1 MTVDREL
8 VLRYVMELLMIFP
21 ASFMAI
27 VPVRHY
33 KRIPTKNIVVI
44 FIIAMTVYIFGG
56 ALICSYYRFSSN
68 TVLIPLM
75 FLFYAVYSFCFK
87 ISFFKKLY
95 CFLNAS
101 MLCGFSGLYT
111 VFLVAPY
118 EVNNDEKVFFLMSS
132 VVGLLLI
139 VGLTG
144 CFFRMLA
151 YELPD
156 LFENKSSDKM
166 WGLLS
171 LAPLIMTVMCIWMV
185 PNDLNIVMLGRIR
198 TICLVALLI
207 IPMAIWFLTHTQWE
221 LAKNMNRN
229 AELQKSYDI
238 VKMEEKNY
246 INILKSLEDTREL
259 RHNFRQHIL
268 VINEFA
274 NKGENEK
281 LIEYL
286 APFVQAAS
294 NAPKRYFENHAINAV
309 VAHYMEIAE
318 KQDIRIFWSVNN
330 VPEEIPYKE
339 FDVCSI
345 IGNLLENAVNAVL
358 KLPPDM
364 RKIHAGADLKNG
376 SMLVI
381 FVANPYA
388 GTVEFDKN
396 GFPIVLDENH
406 GIGLKSIASTVKKY
420 NGNICIDNS
429 KNNEFEVEIMLM
441 PM

>member
-1 MTVDREL
+1 MTVDKEL
-8 VLRYVMELLMIFP
+8 VLRYVLELLMILP
-21 ASFMAI
+21 ASFTAI
-27 VPVRHY
+27 VPVRNY
-33 KRIPTKNIVVI
+33 RRIPAKNIVVI
-44 FIIAMTVYIFGG
+44 FIIIMIVYICGG
-56 ALICSYYRFSSN
+56 AFICAYYKFSSN
-68 TVLIPLM
+68 TILIPLM
-75 FLFYAVYSFCFK
+75 FLFYAVYTFCFK

-111 VFLVAPY
+111 VFWVAPY
-118 EVNNDEKVFFLMSS
+118 EINNNEKVFFFTSG
-132 VVGLLLI
+132 VVGLSFT

-144 CFFRMLA
+144 LFIRVLA
-151 YELPD
+151 YELPE

-171 LAPLIMTVMCIWMV
+171 LAPLVMTAMCIWMV
-185 PNDLNIVMLGRIR
+185 PNDVHIVMYGRIR

-207 IPMAIWFLTHTQWE
+207 IPTAIWFLTHTQWK
-221 LAKNMNRN
+221 LAKHMNEN
-229 AELQKSYDI
+229 AELQQSYDI

-246 INILKSLEDTREL
+246 IHILKSLEETREL

-268 VINEFA
+268 VINELA

-294 NAPKRYFENHAINAV
+294 NAPKRYFENYALNAV

-318 KQDIRIFWSVNN
+318 TKDIRILWSVNN

-339 FDVCSI
+339 SDICSI

-396 GFPIVLDENH
+396 GFPIVIDENH